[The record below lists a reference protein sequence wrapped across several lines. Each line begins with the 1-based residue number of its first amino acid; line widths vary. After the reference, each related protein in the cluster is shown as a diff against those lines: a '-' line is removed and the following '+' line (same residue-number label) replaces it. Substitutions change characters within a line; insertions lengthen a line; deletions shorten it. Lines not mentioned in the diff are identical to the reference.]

1 MPPDVDAPAP
11 PSASACCCRDG
22 FPHMSLQRD
31 PLSTSELHS
40 STAAFSAPARVAYV
54 TKAHLRSLMIRMD
67 CTSPYL
73 RILEPNPHQHNLLP
87 SSSNVEPQLV
97 TQHAHARTHP

>member
-1 MPPDVDAPAP
+1 MAPDVDAPAP
-11 PSASACCCRDG
+11 SVCACCCRDG

-40 STAAFSAPARVAYV
+40 STAAFSAAARVVYV

-73 RILEPNPHQHNLLP
+73 
-87 SSSNVEPQLV
+87 
-97 TQHAHARTHP
+97 HAHRPRPK